1 MVKACICLVKVAD
14 EGVTGEETERAGL
27 ESKLFLSCSPRFE
40 PLFVLLLLLLLLLAL
55 LLLWLITLLLVPFRL
70 CKLEADVVDEFAY
83 ITVEPGKA
91 WFSLF
96 GLNDEAVVSC
106 IVLDEFFGRRFLVC
120 IPSFFIVNGL
130 FTPCNLKYKPHA
142 LQTGSP

>member
-1 MVKACICLVKVAD
+1 MCKLE
-14 EGVTGEETERAGL
+14 EG
-27 ESKLFLSCSPRFE
+27 RFE
-40 PLFVLLLLLLLLLAL
+40 EDEEEE
-55 LLLWLITLLLVPFRL
+55 
-70 CKLEADVVDEFAY
+70 EADVVDEFAY

-130 FTPCNLKYKPHA
+130 FTPCSLKYKPHA